1 MASDAENTPRG
12 TVIDMESYR
21 TLSPESAEEATPRKI
36 PSGPAGS
43 VTEPCD
49 IPAHNSPLSDAER
62 LKLAQIRRNRAQ
74 GWMPTFE
81 EFDFLLEMVERMS
94 R

>member
-1 MASDAENTPRG
+1 MANAAEGTPRG

-21 TLSPESAEEATPRKI
+21 TSSPESAEARTLPRTQN
-36 PSGPAGS
+36 GAAGIA
-43 VTEPCD
+43 TEPCD
-49 IPAHNSPLSDAER
+49 TPARSGVLSDAER
-62 LKLAQIRRNRAQ
+62 GKLAKIRRDRNA

-81 EFDFLLEMVERMS
+81 EFDFLLEIAERIA